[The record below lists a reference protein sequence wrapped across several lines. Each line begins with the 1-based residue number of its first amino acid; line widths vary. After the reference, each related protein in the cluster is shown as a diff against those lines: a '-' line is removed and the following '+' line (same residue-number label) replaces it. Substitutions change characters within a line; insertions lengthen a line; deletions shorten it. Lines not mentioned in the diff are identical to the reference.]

1 MAIYITVKIENGKE
15 LFDKNAPTFGKLIGG
30 IGLIDKEKAI
40 AKKIVSEVKKVLK
53 KNRVKA
59 TVTYKTD

>member
-30 IGLIDKEKAI
+30 IGLIDKEKAV